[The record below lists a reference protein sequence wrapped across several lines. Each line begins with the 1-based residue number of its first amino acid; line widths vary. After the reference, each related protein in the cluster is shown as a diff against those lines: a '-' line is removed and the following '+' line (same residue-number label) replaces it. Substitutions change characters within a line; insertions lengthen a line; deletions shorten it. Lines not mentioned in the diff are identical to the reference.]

1 MRYLDTSI
9 LVSALT
15 NEKRSRD
22 VYAWLE
28 VHHATL
34 CISGWGQTEF
44 SAALSAKLRSQTMT
58 TEENQMARRGFA
70 VLVAANLTDVPVLPI
85 DFRRAA
91 RLAEKHG
98 TGLRGGDALHLA
110 IAERQGTVLCT
121 LDRGQA
127 AAGAALNIATQ
138 LI

>member
-1 MRYLDTSI
+1 MHYLDTSI

-15 NEKRSRD
+15 NDKRSRD

-28 VHHATL
+28 VHHVTL

-121 LDRGQA
+121 LDRGQT